1 MYKKDIMRN
10 VYNECFKN
18 SEESQGKKREN
29 LIYMEKFLR
38 YQNAETPE

>member
-1 MYKKDIMRN
+1 MEKQINKNMYFFD
-10 VYNECFKN
+10 FQ
-18 SEESQGKKREN
+18 ESQGKKTQK